1 MIIRDD
7 GEIMSTSEEF
17 DCDDMRPLEDASDL
31 KYAVGDKVF
40 VIRWSLN
47 VQTKEDDVEQQREN
61 IFYTRCLIN
70 DKVCSMII
78 DSGSC
83 SNVASVTLVRKLG
96 LNTVKHETP
105 YQLQWLNECG
115 VVRVNRQVMIS
126 FSVGKYKDEVLCDVM
141 PMHATH
147 LLLGRPWQFDRKVKH
162 DGFKNMYSLEMDGR
176 IYTLVLLS
184 PKQVYE
190 NEIQLKK
197 GYEEEQH
204 VSAKVEEQ
212 KDSVKMEKQV
222 EQHGEDVRKRE
233 KKVSHELKTKG
244 NKVSALRTLGEGHGQ
259 EQKNQRNAESGE
271 KMSGEKKEKVRKEEC
286 VEKVGKHLNFFCK
299 I

>member
-1 MIIRDD
+1 MILRDD
-7 GEIMSTSEEF
+7 GEIVSTSEES
-17 DCDDMRPLEDASDL
+17 DCDDMPPLEDASDL
-31 KYAVGDKVF
+31 EYVVGDKVL
-40 VIRWSLN
+40 VIRRSLS

-61 IFYTRCLIN
+61 IFHTRCLIN

-83 SNVASVTLVRKLG
+83 TNVASVTLVRKLG
-96 LNTVKHETP
+96 LNTIKHERP

-126 FSVGKYKDEVLCDVM
+126 FSVGKYKDEVLCDVV

-147 LLLGRPWQFDRKVKH
+147 LLLGRPWQFDKKAKH
-162 DGFKNMYSLEMDGR
+162 DGFKNRYSLEKDGR
-176 IYTLVLLS
+176 IYTLAPLS

-190 NEIQLKK
+190 DQIQLKK

-212 KDSVKMEKQV
+212 KDLAKMEKQA

-233 KKVSHELKTKG
+233 KRVSHELKTKG
-244 NKVSALRTLGEGHGQ
+244 NKVSALRTLGEGHGH
-259 EQKNQRNAESGE
+259 EQKNEKKAESGE
-271 KMSGEKKEKVRKEEC
+271 KMWREERKGEKRRVCRKSGETP
-286 VEKVGKHLNFFCK
+286 
-299 I
+299 